1 MTGLRRVLPSNIR
14 RIGTLAVGLMAVG
27 TLITACSSTTPESA
41 TSTSTAVTE
50 GPMPAKTTTTT
61 VDPPVGKPTTSTTE
75 VSVPLSAITDTGLP
89 SKVGPGPLSPAKVE
103 PLMQYFENQVAKD
116 YADGDANGLQTYL
129 AGSMLTGNK
138 GTINVLNSQSR
149 RNIYS
154 IDVTKVIINNNES
167 DRVVFE
173 MKGNMTV
180 DYFEDST
187 TKQAIADELPGPSA
201 VDFLVFLD
209 FNPANHTWYWTG
221 EQNYDTTSG
230 ASSGS
235 T

>member
-1 MTGLRRVLPSNIR
+1 VIHQRNSPTSRLR
-14 RIGTLAVGLMAVG
+14 RIGSCAIALTAAGILVS
-27 TLITACSSTTPESA
+27 ACSSAPTKSA
-41 TSTSTAVTE
+41 SSTASSTTAVTD
-50 GPMPAKTTTTT
+50 GPTGPAPTASTS
-61 VDPPVGKPTTSTTE
+61 TTSTTE
-75 VSVPLSAITDTGLP
+75 VSIPLSAITNTGLP
-89 SKVGPGPLSPAKVE
+89 SQVGPGPIAAAKVKS
-103 PLMQYFENQVAKD
+103 LMQYFENHVAQEYANGD
-116 YADGDANGLQTYL
+116 ADGLESYL
-129 AGSMLTGNK
+129 AGSMLTGNR

-149 RNIYS
+149 RNIYN

-180 DYFEDST
+180 DYFEDAT
-187 TKQAIADELPGPSA
+187 TKQPVADGLPGPSA

-221 EQNYDTTSG
+221 EQNYSTTG
-230 ASSGS
+230 AASTGS